1 MKTKFNYL
9 ATFILILCTNVL
21 TAQTYTMNWGT
32 NFSPAWTA
40 GSSATRTTTSIG
52 ASGVTATVALT
63 SNEST
68 AMSSVTAFSS
78 PMVSSA
84 GNPFTTQLGS
94 NVANLALA
102 MDLNANT
109 SYVDV
114 KIDFSSAVNN
124 VTFNIADIDKVN
136 STSTT
141 YFDEVLVTGSNGVVS
156 VTPSLSKHNGTSQ
169 LASRDS
175 VLISGNIARANTTS
189 GVGSNSPSTTTDQNA
204 TVTVNFGSTSI
215 TTMTI
220 RYRNATGAQAN
231 PAAQAIAIGNISFS
245 QNTLILPVVLTS
257 FNAHTKNNGAEITW
271 STSQEAK
278 SEKFLVEK
286 STDGKIWN
294 TITTVAAAKSS
305 TTTKNYSAFDATPE
319 AVNYYRLKQVDIDGT
334 FTYSK
339 TVTLTTSGGNKIE
352 AKVYPNPVTSA
363 ATVSINS
370 PASANATI
378 ALFNIGGV
386 KISSVNTNLEAGYN
400 NIALANVS
408 TLKTGTYLVIV
419 TNTADKSQD
428 TFKFVKQ

>member
-1 MKTKFNYL
+1 MKTKFKYL
-9 ATFILILCTNVL
+9 TILILILCTNVIN
-21 TAQTYTMNWGT
+21 AQTYTMNWGT

-52 ASGVTATVALT
+52 ASGVTATVTLT

-78 PMVSSA
+78 PMVSS
-84 GNPFTTQLGS
+84 GGTPFTTQLGS

-141 YFDEVLVTGSNGVVS
+141 YFDEVLVTGSNGVIS
-156 VTPSLSKHNGTSQ
+156 VTPSLSKHNGTAQ
-169 LASRDS
+169 NATVDS

-189 GVGSNSPSTTTDQNA
+189 GRGSNSPSSTADQNA
-204 TVTVNFGSTSI
+204 TVTVNFGTTGI

-220 RYRNATGAQAN
+220 RYRNATGANAN
-231 PAAQAIAIGNISFS
+231 PAVQGIAIGNISFS

-257 FNAHTKNNGAEITW
+257 FNARVKNNGAEINW
-271 STSQEAK
+271 STSQETK

-286 STDGKIWN
+286 SEDGKVWN
-294 TITTVAAAKSS
+294 TIANVAAAKSS
-305 TTTKNYSAFDATPE
+305 TTTKDYSAFDATPG
-319 AVNYYRLKQVDIDGT
+319 AVNYYRLKQVDIDGA
-334 FTYSK
+334 YS
-339 TVTLTTSGGNKIE
+339 
-352 AKVYPNPVTSA
+352 Y
-363 ATVSINS
+363 
-370 PASANATI
+370 
-378 ALFNIGGV
+378 
-386 KISSVNTNLEAGYN
+386 
-400 NIALANVS
+400 
-408 TLKTGTYLVIV
+408 
-419 TNTADKSQD
+419 
-428 TFKFVKQ
+428 